1 MKLGSIDIGSN
12 SLHLAVA
19 EIDASGKLQ
28 VLEVH
33 RRGVRLVDGWA
44 TGRGISKAALTTAIA
59 GMLDFLK
66 ICETQGCQEVIA
78 TGTSPLRQSPDTPRF
93 IEELR
98 RQSGLEVRVL
108 SGEEEAR
115 MMYLGVKAHL
125 PSITEASLLFDLGGG
140 SLELA
145 LGDSEVLHSAR
156 SLPVGY
162 HRLLA
167 EYPHSDPPM
176 PEEQDVMMRLVR
188 PRLEP
193 VMSALS
199 ERCKGSLL
207 SPSSSVGTLA
217 RMAHAQREGVTPASR
232 VDLSL
237 SVGDLDSL
245 VLTLGSTPRAD
256 LPDLPGMDPRRC
268 DTLFVAALLTREIL
282 LSAQREEL
290 RTCEGGI
297 RTGILEDW
305 THRHRKA
312 QHGEGT

>member
-1 MKLGSIDIGSN
+1 MRLGSIDIGSN

-19 EIDASGKLQ
+19 EVDASGDLQ
-28 VLEVH
+28 VLTVH

-44 TGRGISKAALTTAIA
+44 TGRGISSSAQTTAIA
-59 GMLDFLK
+59 GMLDFLQ
-66 ICETQGCQEVIA
+66 ICESQGCHEIIA

-93 IEELR
+93 TEELH

-108 SGEEEAR
+108 SGQEEAR
-115 MMYLGVKAHL
+115 IMYLGVQAHL
-125 PSITEASLLFDLGGG
+125 PSTAEVLLLFDLGGG

-145 LGDSEVLHSAR
+145 LCDSEVLHSAR

-176 PEEQDVMMRLVR
+176 PEEQEIMTRLVR

-193 VMSALS
+193 ILSALA
-199 ERCKGSLL
+199 ERTGSLW

-217 RMAHAQREGVTPASR
+217 RMAHAEREGVTPDSR
-232 VDLSL
+232 VGLSL
-237 SVGDLDSL
+237 SVADMDSL

-268 DTLFVAALLTREIL
+268 DTLFAAAILTREIL
-282 LSAQREEL
+282 LSAQQEGL

-305 THRHRKA
+305 SQRLRKA
-312 QHGEGT
+312 

>member
-19 EIDASGKLQ
+19 EIDASGDLQ
-28 VLEVH
+28 VLAVH

-44 TGRGISKAALTTAIA
+44 TGRGISNSAQTTAIA
-59 GMLDFLK
+59 GMLDFLQ
-66 ICETQGCQEVIA
+66 ICESHGCQEVIA

-93 IEELR
+93 TEELQ

-115 MMYLGVKAHL
+115 IMYLGVQAHL
-125 PSITEASLLFDLGGG
+125 PSTTEALLLFDLGGG

-145 LGDSEVLHSAR
+145 LGDSEALHSAR

-176 PEEQDVMMRLVR
+176 PAEQEIMMRLVR

-193 VMSALS
+193 ILSALAQ
-199 ERCKGSLL
+199 RCQGSLW

-217 RMAHAQREGVTPASR
+217 RMAHAEREGVTPDSR
-232 VDLSL
+232 VGLSL
-237 SVGDLDSL
+237 NVADLDSL

-282 LSAQREEL
+282 LSAQREGL

-297 RTGILEDW
+297 RSGILEDW
-305 THRHRKA
+305 SQRHRKA
-312 QHGEGT
+312 